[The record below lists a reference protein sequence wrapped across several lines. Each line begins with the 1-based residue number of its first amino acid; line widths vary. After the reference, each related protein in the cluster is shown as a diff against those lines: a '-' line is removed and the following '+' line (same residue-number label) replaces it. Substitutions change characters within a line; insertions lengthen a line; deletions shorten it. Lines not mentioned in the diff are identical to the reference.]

1 MAQLLPLA
9 QRTAWHALQAHY
21 ATIKTCTCASYLLKT
36 QGAASVWLARL
47 WACTWT
53 TQRIASPARPSACS

>member
-21 ATIKTCTCASYLLKT
+21 ATIKDVHLRELFA
-36 QGAASVWLARL
+36 QDAGAASVWLARL